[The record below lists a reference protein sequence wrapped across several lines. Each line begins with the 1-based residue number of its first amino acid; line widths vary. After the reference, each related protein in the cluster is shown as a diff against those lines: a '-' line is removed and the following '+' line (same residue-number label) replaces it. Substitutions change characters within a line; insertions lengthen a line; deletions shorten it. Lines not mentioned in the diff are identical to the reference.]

1 MALSFSLFQ
10 GQRRHGTAVREE
22 LHMLDFLHQ
31 ALTVDTYTIV
41 VVALLSGWAGVLTLH
56 VLSRTVLALVF
67 IPGFVF
73 GALLANYLFEEIGF
87 MPTPD
92 RETNVVIA
100 CTLGLIVTLLVL
112 LVIMRLTSA
121 YSHAR
126 RPPPALPPGLSCA
139 ACRVAPKIILHC
151 NHGRIL

>member
-10 GQRRHGTAVREE
+10 GQRRQGTAVREE

-73 GALLANYLFEEIGF
+73 GALLANYLFEETGF

-121 YSHAR
+121 YSGMRVDRHQHFR
-126 RPPPALPPGLSCA
+126 RA
-139 ACRVAPKIILHC
+139 
-151 NHGRIL
+151 

>member
-1 MALSFSLFQ
+1 
-10 GQRRHGTAVREE
+10 
-22 LHMLDFLHQ
+22 MLDFLHQ

-41 VVALLSGWAGVLTLH
+41 VVAMLSGWAGVLTLH

-73 GALLANYLFEEIGF
+73 GALIANYLFEEFGI

-112 LVIMRLTSA
+112 LVIMRLASA
-121 YSHAR
+121 YAGMRVDRYQHFR
-126 RPPPALPPGLSCA
+126 RA
-139 ACRVAPKIILHC
+139 
-151 NHGRIL
+151 

>member
-1 MALSFSLFQ
+1 MALSFCLCQ
-10 GQRRHGTAVREE
+10 GGGGKARQSREE

-56 VLSRTVLALVF
+56 VLSKTILALVF

-73 GALLANYLFEEIGF
+73 GALLANYVFEETGF

-92 RETNVVIA
+92 RETNVVVA
-100 CTLGLIVTLLVL
+100 CTLGLILTLLVL

-121 YSHAR
+121 YAGMRVDRYQRFR
-126 RPPPALPPGLSCA
+126 R
-139 ACRVAPKIILHC
+139 V
-151 NHGRIL
+151 